1 MKKIFFEHLYI
12 KISTNTLAKSVKIR
26 LAKDGTVLLTLPKR
40 TPQHIGLSFVR
51 DNLEWI
57 KKQQEKICV
66 PKQFTDQMRLT
77 VLGKPVTICHNPD
90 AKSGVYL
97 NQGVLSVS
105 GERAHLH
112 RRVRDFIKRTAYEY
126 IQAKALKM
134 AAELG
139 EYPTKITLRD
149 TSSRWGSCSSDKHL
163 SFCWKLALAPD
174 YVLDYIIAHEVSHLC
189 EMNHSPS
196 FWATV
201 GRLNV
206 RQADAQIWLRKNGA
220 ELQAWE

>member
-1 MKKIFFEHLYI
+1 
-12 KISTNTLAKSVKIR
+12 
-26 LAKDGTVLLTLPKR
+26 
-40 TPQHIGLSFVR
+40 
-51 DNLEWI
+51 
-57 KKQQEKICV
+57 
-66 PKQFTDQMRLT
+66 
-77 VLGKPVTICHNPD
+77 
-90 AKSGVYL
+90 
-97 NQGVLSVS
+97 
-105 GERAHLH
+105 
-112 RRVRDFIKRTAYEY
+112 RVRDFIKRTAYEY

-139 EYPTKITLRD
+139 KCPTKITLRD

-206 RQADAQIWLRKNGA
+206 RQADAQIWLRKNGT